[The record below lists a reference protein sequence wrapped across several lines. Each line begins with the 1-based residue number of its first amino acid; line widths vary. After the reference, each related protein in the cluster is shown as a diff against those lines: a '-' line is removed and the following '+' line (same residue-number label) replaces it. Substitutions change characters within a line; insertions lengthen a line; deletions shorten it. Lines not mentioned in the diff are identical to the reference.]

1 MREGGRFHAI
11 LLPGGVIPAELA
23 YADLVRALGP
33 EVDAHPKELELYAG
47 SEPPT
52 AWGLQ
57 TEIEGIRRF
66 ADEAGFERFHLV
78 GYSGGGA
85 CALAFCAAHPD
96 RLLSLALNE
105 PAWAGNEDRSE
116 EERAY
121 WRRMD
126 EIMSLPSEE
135 MMAAFFASDEPAASQ
150 PPAPPPGPP
159 SPWMAS
165 RPAGL
170 KAMHAAFKSYRLD
183 MERLHRFDR
192 PVLFTVGGRSDPV
205 EVRAEGRPDLLARVF
220 PDFSM
225 DTFEE
230 RHHFDPPHR
239 GEPERYA
246 ESLRKLWDRAGV
258 GS

>member
-1 MREGGRFHAI
+1 MREGGQFHAI

-52 AWGLQ
+52 GWGLQ

-116 EERAY
+116 EEQAY

-135 MMAAFFASDEPAASQ
+135 MMAAFSASDEPAASQ